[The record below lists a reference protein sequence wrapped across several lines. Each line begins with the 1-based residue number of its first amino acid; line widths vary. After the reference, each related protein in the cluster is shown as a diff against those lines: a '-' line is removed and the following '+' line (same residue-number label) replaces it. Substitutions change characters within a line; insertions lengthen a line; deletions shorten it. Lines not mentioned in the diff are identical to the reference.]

1 MAVWSSNFGISKEAK
16 GQKGPVEKV
25 PNMTMGGIPHYL
37 DQVEGGKTAVQNIDE
52 ICFHPLG
59 LLRTEFDNLYS
70 SLFANPERYEAVVN
84 ALASTWKGLSRWGSG
99 WICGVPL

>member
-1 MAVWSSNFGISKEAK
+1 
-16 GQKGPVEKV
+16 
-25 PNMTMGGIPHYL
+25 MTMGGIPPYL

-84 ALASTWKGLSRWGSG
+84 TLASTWKGLSRWGAG